1 MIAAAAVDSWHRRVV
16 EAAVVAVVVVDGD
29 DGVDEE
35 DDYADG
41 AAAAAG
47 IVGSDAFPALG
58 VAVEV
63 VVAVVDLDSSCW
75 FVGAWA

>member
-1 MIAAAAVDSWHRRVV
+1 MIAAAVDSWHRRVV
-16 EAAVVAVVVVDGD
+16 EAAVVAVDGD

-58 VAVEV
+58 FAVEV

>member
-1 MIAAAAVDSWHRRVV
+1 MDSWHRRVV
-16 EAAVVAVVVVDGD
+16 EAAVDGD

-35 DDYADG
+35 DDYAG
-41 AAAAAG
+41 GAAAAG

-58 VAVEV
+58 VAAEV

-75 FVGAWA
+75 FVGAWT